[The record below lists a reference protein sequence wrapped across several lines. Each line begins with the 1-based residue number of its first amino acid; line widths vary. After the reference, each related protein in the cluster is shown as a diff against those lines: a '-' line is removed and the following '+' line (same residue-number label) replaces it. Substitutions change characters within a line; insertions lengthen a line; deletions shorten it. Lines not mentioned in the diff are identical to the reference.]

1 MNTGRISPRTR
12 RFSRRVLAFSVL
24 LAACGWI
31 AAGDPSTLAAP
42 HVWGAPADSAA
53 SSKKSSGAKTA
64 PNTKKS
70 KAATK
75 AAPAPVPKDAAAR
88 AALFKKE
95 CLESHVE
102 LAKDEKPY
110 LVLDPRSGELSVVIR
125 GLTLAR
131 YPAEATL
138 PGRNLD
144 RMLHQKTPSS
154 SICKPFEWV
163 GFEKR
168 ATPEAV
174 EALTVR
180 FQPQLRLDFQT
191 SPSDFYWMRLRRKI
205 VDSLPWGKEN
215 GLSIMLFHDAA
226 SLAAVAPVLSD
237 SMPLIFAVG
246 E

>member
-1 MNTGRISPRTR
+1 ML
-12 RFSRRVLAFSVL
+12 RVLAFIVL
-24 LAACGWI
+24 LAASGWVVV
-31 AAGDPSTLAAP
+31 GDLHTPSAP
-42 HVWGAPADSAA
+42 HVWGAAADSV
-53 SSKKSSGAKTA
+53 SGAKKSASAKGA
-64 PNTKKS
+64 PNAKKS
-70 KAATK
+70 KSAAK
-75 AAPAPVPKDAAAR
+75 DAAGSAPAPVPKDAAAR

-95 CLESHVE
+95 CLESHVA

-110 LVLDPRSGELSVVIR
+110 LVLDPRSGELRLVIR
-125 GLTLAR
+125 ALVLAR
-131 YPAEATL
+131 YPAEAML

-144 RMLHQKTPSS
+144 RMLHQKAPSS
-154 SICKPFEWV
+154 PITKPFEWV

-180 FQPQLRLDFQT
+180 FEPPLRIDFQT

-205 VDSLPWGKEN
+205 VDSLPWGKED

-226 SLAAVAPVLSD
+226 SLAAVAPVLAD
-237 SMPLIFAVG
+237 SLPLVFAVG